1 MVGIIEVI
9 WVIGV
14 VWIFGVIEKMGVIGI
29 IEIIWVPEGPFEAQ
43 KPKPGDGAEETKPGP
58 LCPALTSGTPQP
70 PRDPQQHPGAAMHL
84 SCCLLLLASLVPP
97 VLGSWGVL
105 YPESVQGLST
115 SCLLI
120 PCTLSYPPT
129 IRATRGIVAIWYK
142 DYEGQKTLVYHSG
155 GENVDDRFSGRA
167 SLVGQPSA
175 RNCSLMLREV
185 TPEDNGP
192 YRFRFEIIEEDRWS
206 AERDVVLRVSDTME
220 QPRVTASQ
228 EYMEGQTSTLECFSP
243 YFCPDSFSLRWLGH
257 DPQVST
263 VASEVQL
270 DTNGVG
276 HHLHLTTSFSWKDHS
291 KKLLCEL
298 SYNSRKATSEV
309 VLRVRHAPKDTQ
321 VSVTPSVQH
330 IQEGDTVS
338 LTCQVGSSYPQVS
351 GYSWYKD
358 GVSLGSQQVLTL
370 RDVGH
375 EDYGQY
381 HCEAQNPVGTG
392 TAPAVTLYI
401 FSAEISVSPAAQV
414 QEGTATTLSC
424 NIPARE
430 GQAFNYT
437 WYKNGVWLGD
447 ALTHTLLLP
456 HIAATDAGSYSCEVT
471 TAQGGDRD
479 MSHTVS
485 LSVVYP
491 PRTPTLTLFQETQGG
506 RVAII
511 HCAVDSHPVAT
522 VALYHRGTLLAASG
536 WQVAPGQR
544 VSVTTTPNA
553 LRVEIRGV
561 GPRDG
566 GDYHCTATN
575 TYGNASV
582 TKGFVIRAT
591 ELLVQPSAEVQEGA
605 DVTLSCLGAGG
616 LGTLYTWYRN
626 SKWLQ
631 DTPTPTLH
639 FPSIHPR
646 DAGAFQCRSSNSS
659 DISIPVPLRVLFPP
673 RPPLMSYF
681 LETQGGRLGI
691 IRCRAESDPEANLT
705 LWRGEA
711 ILACTG
717 GCPPAPSPRLQASWS
732 YNSLKVEI
740 QEVVLEDEG
749 TYVCRAENP
758 QGNASS
764 SLDLRAETA
773 GISVVP
779 SSQVLEGQAAN
790 LSCWLHS
797 QAPVLP
803 NITWYHNGHQLAR
816 GSATTLVFQA
826 VAREDAGLY
835 QCRAS
840 TPSTTRSSPTLTL
853 DVLYPPRDPLLT
865 SFLETESGHLAIF
878 QCSVASNPPAQL
890 ALHRGEELVAT
901 STMGTGPRVSITAV
915 PNTLRVELR
924 EVTPADEGSYSCT
937 ATNTHGTAARRLFFR
952 VPAARVL
959 VSPSVEVL
967 EGDDVTLTCQVA
979 IGTQGDTNYTWYRNS
994 RWVRQSSE
1002 NLLALPHI
1010 SRTAAGAYQCR
1021 AHGLVGTSLSPAVT
1035 LGVSYPPSTPELT
1048 FFVEPPEGTRGVLQC
1063 SVDSSPP
1070 AQLALF
1076 KDRVLVATTAL
1087 PQPPAPPRL
1096 GVTLATNAL
1105 RVTVSPVLLEDEG
1118 GYLCTAHNPHG
1129 NASTAGNFTAGATR
1143 LWISPS
1149 PDVREGDNVTLTC
1162 SVASGAEEVLSYS
1175 WYRNG
1180 LWLSTTPSPVLTLPR
1195 VAASAAA
1202 SYRCSV
1208 RTPARTRSSAPT
1220 TLSVLYPPRNLELKT
1235 FQESSDGTALILLC
1249 SVDSNPPS
1257 QLSLLRGGQP
1267 VASSPPPGGDHP
1279 GGSTRLTPAPNA
1291 LRLELQEASQEDEG
1305 EYECRASSPLGS
1317 THASLPLRVPAVRV
1331 VMRPSAEVTEGTE
1344 VTLTCRAPGAPP
1356 GTLYSWFKDGQWL
1369 GGGPDPSLAL
1379 PATRRTDAG
1388 VYGCQVGRGLLRAP
1402 PAALRVLYAPQDLS
1416 FTSLLDPR
1424 GGHRALLLCTVDSDP
1439 PSHLSLHRGDGGPPL
1454 ASSRGSDD
1462 PRFSVQAT
1470 PNTLRVGLGALG
1482 GWEGGVY
1489 VCRANNSQG
1498 SVSETLRL
1506 QPPGVTVTV
1515 EPSPEVPEG
1524 TRATVTCWAVPWVG
1538 DEANYTWYRNN
1549 RWLQEGPSASLLLT
1563 RVSPT
1568 DTGSYHCRASGGRG
1582 TATSPPLSLT
1592 VLCPP
1597 SPPPQTPPRDVSVS
1611 TFLENRAGRV
1621 GILLCRA
1628 DSHPPA
1634 TIALYRR
1641 GHLLATSLTP
1651 ARAPG
1656 VHASPSHNSLRLELG
1671 AVGPGDAGEYI
1682 CVAGNPLGNATARAD
1697 FDVSTLT
1704 HLRLFTILAGLLM
1717 AILCLATLATLAVKL
1732 WPRMRKFRGWPG
1744 TENTL
1749 ELRSKQEQT
1758 EPPLCP
1764 RKPPPE
1770 PTPPLTGFHRYAPA
1784 WPRGAPQPPAGTPGM
1799 GQEKGGE
1806 GPRVV
1811 PVHPGPVEP

>member
-1 MVGIIEVI
+1 
-9 WVIGV
+9 
-14 VWIFGVIEKMGVIGI
+14 MGVTGI
-29 IEIIWVPEGPFEAQ
+29 TEIIWVPEFSLDPRGEFAAWPWWQLRWGSWNVAV
-43 KPKPGDGAEETKPGP
+43 GAEDPGQPQGP
-58 LCPALTSGTPQP
+58 LCPAPTLGTPQGP
-70 PRDPQQHPGAAMHL
+70 PAAPRGCHAP
-84 SCCLLLLASLVPP
+84 LLLACPP
-97 VLGSWGVL
+97 G
-105 YPESVQGLST
+105 Q
-115 SCLLI
+115 
-120 PCTLSYPPT
+120 PCPT
-129 IRATRGIVAIWYK
+129 RATRGILAIWYK

-155 GENVDDRFSGRA
+155 GENVDAHFSGRA

-175 RNCSLMLREV
+175 RKCSLMLSGV
-185 TPEDNGP
+185 TPEDSGP
-192 YRFRFEIIEEDRWS
+192 YRFRFEILEEDRWS

-220 QPRVTASQ
+220 EPRVSASQ
-228 EYMEGQTSTLECFSP
+228 EYTEGQTSTLECFTP
-243 YFCPDSFSLRWLGH
+243 YFCPDSFSLRWVGH
-257 DPQVST
+257 DPEVSR
-263 VASEVQL
+263 VSSEVQL

-276 HHLHLTTSFSWKDHS
+276 HHLNLTTSFSWKDHS

-298 SYNSRKATSEV
+298 SYNSRKATREV
-309 VLRVRHAPKDTQ
+309 VLRVRHSPKDTR
-321 VSVTPSVQH
+321 VSVTPSTQH

-338 LTCQVGSSYPQVS
+338 LTCQVSSSYPQVL

-381 HCEAQNPVGTG
+381 HCEAQNAVGTG

-401 FSAEISVSPAAQV
+401 FSAEISVSPAAEV

-424 NIPARE
+424 NVPGRE
-430 GQAFNYT
+430 GQTFNYT
-437 WYKNGVWLGD
+437 WYKNGVWLGE
-447 ALTHTLLLP
+447 ALTHTLRFP
-456 HIAATDAGSYSCEVT
+456 HIAASDAGSYSCEVT
-471 TAQGGDRD
+471 SAQGSDRD
-479 MSHTVS
+479 MSHSIS
-485 LSVVYP
+485 LSVAYP

-522 VALYHRGTLLAASG
+522 MALYHRGTLLATSG

-544 VSVTTTPNA
+544 VSVTTSHNA

-561 GPRDG
+561 GPQDG
-566 GDYHCTATN
+566 GDYHCMATN
-575 TYGNASV
+575 THGNATA

-605 DVTLSCLGAGG
+605 DVTLSCLGVGG

-626 SKWLQ
+626 SKWLR
-631 DTPTPTLH
+631 DTHTPTLH

-673 RPPLMSYF
+673 RPPVLSYF

-691 IRCRAESDPEANLT
+691 IHCTAESDPEANLT

-711 ILACTG
+711 IIACTG
-717 GCPPAPSPRLQASWS
+717 GCSPAPSPRLQVSWS
-732 YNSLKVEI
+732 YNSLKLEI

-749 TYVCRAENP
+749 TYVCQAGNP
-758 QGNASS
+758 QGSASS

-773 GISVVP
+773 GISVAP
-779 SSQVLEGQAAN
+779 SSQVLEGQVAN

-826 VAREDAGLY
+826 VSREDAGLY
-835 QCRAS
+835 HCRAS
-840 TPSTTRSSPTLTL
+840 TPSTTRSSPSITL

-937 ATNTHGTAARRLFFR
+937 ATNAHGTATQRLFFR

-979 IGTQGDTNYTWYRNS
+979 EGTQGGTNYTWYRNS
-994 RWVRQSSE
+994 HWVWQSWE
-1002 NLLALPHI
+1002 NILALPHI
-1010 SRTAAGAYQCR
+1010 SSTAAGAYQCR
-1021 AHGLVGTSLSPAVT
+1021 AHGPAGTSLSPAVT
-1035 LGVSYPPSTPELT
+1035 LGVSCHPSLR
-1048 FFVEPPEGTRGVLQC
+1048 V
-1063 SVDSSPP
+1063 SSS
-1070 AQLALF
+1070 
-1076 KDRVLVATTAL
+1076 AL
-1087 PQPPAPPRL
+1087 PL
-1096 GVTLATNAL
+1096 V
-1105 RVTVSPVLLEDEG
+1105 
-1118 GYLCTAHNPHG
+1118 
-1129 NASTAGNFTAGATR
+1129 
-1143 LWISPS
+1143 
-1149 PDVREGDNVTLTC
+1149 
-1162 SVASGAEEVLSYS
+1162 
-1175 WYRNG
+1175 
-1180 LWLSTTPSPVLTLPR
+1180 
-1195 VAASAAA
+1195 
-1202 SYRCSV
+1202 
-1208 RTPARTRSSAPT
+1208 
-1220 TLSVLYPPRNLELKT
+1220 
-1235 FQESSDGTALILLC
+1235 DGTAVILLC

-1257 QLSLLRGGQP
+1257 QLTLLRGGQP

-1279 GGSTRLTPAPNA
+1279 GGSTHLTPAPNA

-1317 THASLPLRVPAVRV
+1317 THASLPLRVLAVRV

-1369 GGGPDPSLAL
+1369 GEGPDPSLAL

-1439 PSHLSLHRGDGGPPL
+1439 PSQLTLHRGDGGPPL
-1454 ASSRGSDD
+1454 ASSRGSAD
-1462 PRFSVQAT
+1462 PHLTVQAT
-1470 PNTLRVGLGALG
+1470 PNTLRVGLGAPR
-1482 GWEGGVY
+1482 GWKGGVY
-1489 VCRANNSQG
+1489 ICRANNSQG
-1498 SVSETLRL
+1498 SVAETLHL

-1524 TRATVTCWAVPWVG
+1524 TRVTITCWAVPWVG
-1538 DEANYTWYRNN
+1538 DEANYTWYKNN

-1563 RVSPT
+1563 RVSST

-1592 VLCPP
+1592 VLY
-1597 SPPPQTPPRDVSVS
+1597 PPRDVSIS

-1634 TIALYRR
+1634 TIALYHR

-1656 VHASPSHNSLRLELG
+1656 VHVSPSHNSLRLELG
-1671 AVGPGDAGEYI
+1671 AVGPGDSGEYI

-1704 HLRLFTILAGLLM
+1704 HLRVFTILAGLLM

-1732 WPRMRKFRGWPG
+1732 WPRMRKFWGSPG

-1749 ELRSKQEQT
+1749 ELRSKREQT
-1758 EPPLCP
+1758 EVD
-1764 RKPPPE
+1764 
-1770 PTPPLTGFHRYAPA
+1770 
-1784 WPRGAPQPPAGTPGM
+1784 GAA
-1799 GQEKGGE
+1799 
-1806 GPRVV
+1806 
-1811 PVHPGPVEP
+1811 